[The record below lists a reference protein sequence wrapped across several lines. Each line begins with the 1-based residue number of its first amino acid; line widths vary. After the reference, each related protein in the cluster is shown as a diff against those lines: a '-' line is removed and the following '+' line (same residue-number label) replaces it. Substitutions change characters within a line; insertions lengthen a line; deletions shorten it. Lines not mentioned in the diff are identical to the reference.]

1 VNDEAIELLKRIA
14 KDIADIKAAMAAGV
28 GASAAAL
35 GVSLAGASGGAGG
48 VATAAEMDGQYGDI
62 EIRKDPP
69 RWHGESF
76 AGCKFSETTPEY
88 LDCYADFQDWRAQKD
103 DASGAKDSKGRP
115 KSGWAI
121 KDARLAR
128 GWAARLRAG
137 WKPAKQ
143 TNGSPTGGGS
153 FSDDDYDASDDV
165 PFIANATLYGR
176 RDRP

>member
-1 VNDEAIELLKRIA
+1 MNDEALELLKRIA
-14 KDIADIKAAMAAGV
+14 KDVADIKAAMAAGV

-48 VATAAEMDGQYGDI
+48 AATASELDGQWGDPQ
-62 EIRKDPP
+62 IRRDPP
-69 RWHGESF
+69 RWTGESF

-88 LDCYADFQDWRAQKD
+88 LDSYADFQDWRAGKD
-103 DASGAKDSKGRP
+103 DASGAKDAKGRP

-137 WKPAKQ
+137 WKPARQ
-143 TNGSPTGGGS
+143 TNGSTTGGRS
-153 FSDDDYDASDDV
+153 ISDEDYDSGDEV
-165 PFIANATLYGR
+165 PF
-176 RDRP
+176 